1 MCLVK
6 LSSLNHNLNMSND
19 SIRKPV
25 YAFID
30 ASNLFYGGEK
40 SLGWKI
46 DYKKLLNYLKDKYK
60 ISKAFYYGGIET
72 FGFEY
77 SVLSGKQIDLKILL
91 KYLKSEIRKPKI
103 SEEKVVL
110 IGRSIKRVEFYL
122 HLDQFGYHLYLKPVK
137 IFKDE
142 NGHQSKKANCD
153 VDMTFDMMRY
163 MGQYSGLIAL
173 TGDGDFAP
181 VLYYLKKHGRT
192 ITILAR
198 GERTAKEIK
207 QLAGSD
213 FRDFNYLREI
223 LKFEK

>member
-1 MCLVK
+1 
-6 LSSLNHNLNMSND
+6 MSTNPKKK
-19 SIRKPV
+19 SV

-30 ASNLFYGGEK
+30 ASNLFYGGQK

-46 DYKKLLNYLKDKYK
+46 DYKKLLKYLKDKYK
-60 ISKAFYYGGIET
+60 VSKAFYYGGIET

-77 SVLSGKQIDLKILL
+77 SILDGKPIDIKTLI
-91 KYLKSEIRKPKI
+91 KYLKSEIKKPEI
-103 SEEKVVL
+103 SDAKVIL
-110 IGRSIKRVEFYL
+110 IGRGIKRAEFYL
-122 HLDQFGYHLYLKPVK
+122 HLDQFGYELCLKPVK
-137 IFKDE
+137 IFTDE

-181 VLYYLKKHGRT
+181 VLCYQKKHGRT

-207 QLAGSD
+207 QLVGSD
-213 FRDFNYLREI
+213 FRDFNYLREL
-223 LKFEK
+223 LKFKQ

>member
-1 MCLVK
+1 MPTKDLK
-6 LSSLNHNLNMSND
+6 S
-19 SIRKPV
+19 KPI

-46 DYKKLLNYLKDKYK
+46 DYKKLLKYLKEKYNV
-60 ISKAFYYGGIET
+60 SKAFYYGGIET

-77 SVLSGKQIDLKILL
+77 SILSNKTIDLKAL
-91 KYLKSEIRKPKI
+91 KRYLSKKLKEPKLPEYQVI
-103 SEEKVVL
+103 L
-110 IGRSIKRVEFYL
+110 IGRNIKTIGFYL
-122 HLDQFGYHLYLKPVK
+122 NLDSFGYHLQLKPVK
-137 IFKDE
+137 VFTDE
-142 NGHQSKKANCD
+142 TGKQTKKANCD

-181 VLYYLKKHGRT
+181 VLNYLKNHDRSVK
-192 ITILAR
+192 ILAR
-198 GERTAKEIK
+198 GERSAKEIK
-207 QLAGSD
+207 QLAGAD
-213 FRDFNYLREI
+213 FRDFNYLREL

>member
-1 MCLVK
+1 MSIAKRK
-6 LSSLNHNLNMSND
+6 L
-19 SIRKPV
+19 V

-46 DYKKLLNYLKDKYK
+46 DYKKLLKYLKDKYK
-60 ISKAFYYGGIET
+60 VGKAFYYGGIET

-77 SVLSGKQIDLKILL
+77 SILSRKSINLKTLL

-103 SEEKVVL
+103 SDEKVIL
-110 IGRSIKRVEFYL
+110 IGRGIKRAEFYL
-122 HLDQFGYHLYLKPVK
+122 HLDQFGYELCLKPVK
-137 IFKDE
+137 VFTDE
-142 NGHQSKKANCD
+142 NGRQSKKANCD

-163 MGQYSGLIAL
+163 MGQYSGIVAL

-181 VLYYLKKHGRT
+181 VLCYLKKHGRT
-192 ITILAR
+192 ITVLAR
-198 GERTAKEIK
+198 GERAAKEIR

-223 LKFEK
+223 LKFNK